1 MSYVSYLAKPKRV
14 KLKGKKL
21 KVLYNHIYARDGG
34 RCTVCG
40 RPIEYGVKFH
50 HEPCG
55 CDRSDEENKVLML
68 CAECHYK
75 RHHTGELAEMREAC
89 REYLRS
95 LYGEK
100 GAARE

>member
-1 MSYVSYLAKPKRV
+1 MKLA
-14 KLKGKKL
+14 GKKL
-21 KVLYNHIYARDGG
+21 KAIYDKIYARDGG
-34 RCTVCG
+34 RCVVCG

-95 LYGEK
+95 LYGER
-100 GAARE
+100 GATRK